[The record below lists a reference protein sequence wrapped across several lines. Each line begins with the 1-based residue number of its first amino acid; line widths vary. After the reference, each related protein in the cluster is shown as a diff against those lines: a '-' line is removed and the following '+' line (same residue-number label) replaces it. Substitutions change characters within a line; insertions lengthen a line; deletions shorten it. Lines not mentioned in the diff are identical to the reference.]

1 MSMQII
7 SEFDPQD
14 ANLAYLYTV
23 VYIGSQRSKFSF
35 ITIVEQKSKLTL
47 VDYIYSIENIEH

>member
-1 MSMQII
+1 MSVQII

-23 VYIGSQRSKFSF
+23 VYIGSQRSKFMF
-35 ITIVEQKSKLTL
+35 FHKSWKKKFKLIL
-47 VDYIYSIENIEH
+47 VDYI